1 MELEFNKIKK
11 LLFLRYDGKIGDYII
26 TSWIYREIKKQRPDI
41 EIDIVGISKNEKLF
55 LNNKNVNRFYK
66 LKKSKKPF
74 MYFLAKKLRAENYD
88 VIIDPTEH
96 LRKRD
101 IFFIKNIKAKVVFG
115 YDKEEINIFDKN
127 IGNNS
132 KRMKEVYAEILEQL
146 GFSNLNMDYE
156 IPLDKEAEEKVD
168 KYLEKKKIDNYIVVN
183 FFGAA
188 KNKKINNE
196 NAIKLIDVL
205 HMKYKDKKIIILDSP
220 SDRKALDNILKN
232 VLDNE
237 RVYFYPN
244 STIFEAI
251 EIIKKSI
258 LVVSPDTAIIH
269 IADGFDK
276 KIISLYKN
284 EKITYDKWKIS
295 EDNEIHFYENNIN
308 ELDFSNINL

>member
-1 MELEFNKIKK
+1 MEFKDIKK
-11 LLFLRYDGKIGDYII
+11 ILFLRYDGKIGDYII

-276 KIISLYKN
+276 KIISFYKN

>member
-55 LNNKNVNRFYK
+55 LNNKNINKFYK
-66 LKKSKKPF
+66 LKKSKKLF
-74 MYFLAKKLRAENYD
+74 MYFLAKKLRAKNYD
-88 VIIDPTEH
+88 VIIDPTER

-115 YDKEEINIFDKN
+115 YGKEEIDIFNKN

-156 IPLDKEAEEKVD
+156 IPLNKEAEEKVD
-168 KYLEKKKIDNYIVVN
+168 KYLEKKKIDNYIAVN

-196 NAIKLIDVL
+196 NAIKLIDML
-205 HMKYKDKKIIILDSP
+205 RMKYKDKKIIILDSP

-232 VLDNE
+232 ILDDK

-269 IADGFDK
+269 IADGFNK
-276 KIISLYKN
+276 EIISFYKN

-308 ELDFSNINL
+308 ELNFSNINL

>member
-11 LLFLRYDGKIGDYII
+11 LLFLRYDGKIGDYIV

-156 IPLDKEAEEKVD
+156 IPLDKKAEEKVD

-276 KIISLYKN
+276 KIISFYKN

>member
-276 KIISLYKN
+276 KIISFYKN

>member
-88 VIIDPTEH
+88 VIIDPTDH

-276 KIISLYKN
+276 KIISFYKN

>member
-96 LRKRD
+96 LRNRD
-101 IFFIKNIKAKVVFG
+101 LFFIKNIKAKVVFG
-115 YDKEEINIFDKN
+115 YDKEEIEIFNKN
-127 IGNNS
+127 IENNS

-276 KIISLYKN
+276 KIISFYKN

>member
-11 LLFLRYDGKIGDYII
+11 LLFLRYDGKIGDYIV

-115 YDKEEINIFDKN
+115 YDKEEINIFNKN

-156 IPLDKEAEEKVD
+156 IPLNKEAEEKVD
-168 KYLEKKKIDNYIVVN
+168 KYLEKKKIDNYIAVN

-196 NAIKLIDVL
+196 NAIKLIDML
-205 HMKYKDKKIIILDSP
+205 CMKYKDKKIIILDSP

-232 VLDNE
+232 ILDDK

-276 KIISLYKN
+276 KVISFYKN

>member
-1 MELEFNKIKK
+1 MSITIETKQNQDGSFSPTTIENQYELKQLVNHGIQ
-11 LLFLRYDGKIGDYII
+11 LIGVLQI
-26 TSWIYREIKKQRPDI
+26 
-41 EIDIVGISKNEKLF
+41 
-55 LNNKNVNRFYK
+55 
-66 LKKSKKPF
+66 
-74 MYFLAKKLRAENYD
+74 
-88 VIIDPTEH
+88 
-96 LRKRD
+96 
-101 IFFIKNIKAKVVFG
+101 
-115 YDKEEINIFDKN
+115 
-127 IGNNS
+127 IGN
-132 KRMKEVYAEILEQL
+132 E
-146 GFSNLNMDYE
+146 
-156 IPLDKEAEEKVD
+156 
-168 KYLEKKKIDNYIVVN
+168 VVN
-183 FFGAA
+183 LTTGLNQAI
-188 KNKKINNE
+188 INNE
-196 NAIKLIDVL
+196 NAIKLIDTL
-205 HMKYKDKKIIILDSP
+205 CIKYKDKKIIILDSP

-276 KIISLYKN
+276 KIISFYKN

>member
-11 LLFLRYDGKIGDYII
+11 LLFLRYDGKIGDYIV

-276 KIISLYKN
+276 KIISFYKN

>member
-11 LLFLRYDGKIGDYII
+11 LLFLRYDGKIGDYIV

-115 YDKEEINIFDKN
+115 YDKEEINIFNKN

-156 IPLDKEAEEKVD
+156 IPLNKEAEEKVD

-196 NAIKLIDVL
+196 NAIKLIDML
-205 HMKYKDKKIIILDSP
+205 RMKYKDKKIIILDSP

-232 VLDNE
+232 ILDDK

-276 KIISLYKN
+276 KVISFYKN

>member
-55 LNNKNVNRFYK
+55 LNNKNVNKFYK

-276 KIISLYKN
+276 KIISFYKN

>member
-11 LLFLRYDGKIGDYII
+11 LLFLRYDGKIGDYIV

-115 YDKEEINIFDKN
+115 YDKEEINIFNKN

-156 IPLDKEAEEKVD
+156 IPLNKEAEEKVD

-276 KIISLYKN
+276 KVISFYKN

>member
-115 YDKEEINIFDKN
+115 YDKEEIEIFDKN

-276 KIISLYKN
+276 KIISFYKN

>member
-1 MELEFNKIKK
+1 M
-11 LLFLRYDGKIGDYII
+11 
-26 TSWIYREIKKQRPDI
+26 
-41 EIDIVGISKNEKLF
+41 
-55 LNNKNVNRFYK
+55 
-66 LKKSKKPF
+66 
-74 MYFLAKKLRAENYD
+74 
-88 VIIDPTEH
+88 
-96 LRKRD
+96 
-101 IFFIKNIKAKVVFG
+101 
-115 YDKEEINIFDKN
+115 
-127 IGNNS
+127 
-132 KRMKEVYAEILEQL
+132 
-146 GFSNLNMDYE
+146 
-156 IPLDKEAEEKVD
+156 
-168 KYLEKKKIDNYIVVN
+168 N

-196 NAIKLIDVL
+196 NAIKLIDML
-205 HMKYKDKKIIILDSP
+205 CMKYKDKKIIILDSP

-232 VLDNE
+232 ILDDK

-276 KIISLYKN
+276 KVISFYKN